1 MSSDE
6 KIEISG
12 ELDSS
17 PLIEQSTS
25 KKSNFLMASWSNISM
40 PGNVGT
46 VLQQQRD
53 KIRPWSEFA
62 EQKSFGAPVSMQEWT
77 KRLLKNIEHYQ
88 ANYIITFML
97 LMVYC
102 ILTSP
107 LLLIALAVSAT
118 GSYVVSKHEGQNLV
132 IGGKQIPPQFRYG
145 IVGLISFPLLFIAG
159 VGAALFWTLGV
170 TATLIGGHASFRVA
184 PETPDPFAQEV

>member
-17 PLIEQSTS
+17 PLIEKPNNKPSG
-25 KKSNFLMASWSNISM
+25 LMASWSNISM

-46 VLQQQRD
+46 VLQQQRE

-62 EQKSFGAPVSMQEWT
+62 DQKAFSAPVSMQEWT

-145 IVGLISFPLLFIAG
+145 LVGLISFPLLFIAG

-170 TATLIGGHASFRVA
+170 TATLIGGHASFRLA